1 MAYTK
6 IHAIKATI
14 GTVKGI
20 GVFHLVHMS
29 NNHNRTAGIFG
40 NCYQMIQLCSCF
52 IGIIH

>member
-29 NNHNRTAGIFG
+29 NNHNHTAGIFG
-40 NCYQMIQLCSCF
+40 NCYQMIKLCSCF